1 MIQGE
6 QVGWKHYE
14 NRGEHNDNKCA
25 TRVQLV
31 KDFFRLVGAIWEPL
45 GALMGV
51 GVGWN
56 RSDPMRFHTNDR
68 ERR

>member
-1 MIQGE
+1 MIQEE

-31 KDFFRLVGAIWEPL
+31 KDFFRLVGAI
-45 GALMGV
+45 
-51 GVGWN
+51 
-56 RSDPMRFHTNDR
+56 
-68 ERR
+68 